1 MREFTSLDEAKRW
14 AVYRGC
20 ARSVKV
26 AVRGKVYRI
35 EVNEPFDDLRRQI
48 LRQEELGRIWRALG
62 VLVVIAW
69 ALAILWIIGL

>member
-1 MREFTSLDEAKRW
+1 MREFASLEEAKRW
-14 AVYRGC
+14 AVGHAC

-26 AVRGKVYRI
+26 AVRGKIYRI
-35 EVNEPFDDLRRQI
+35 EVNEPLDDLRRQV

-69 ALAILWIIGL
+69 ALAILRIIGL

>member
-14 AVYRGC
+14 AVCRGC
-20 ARSVKV
+20 ARGVKV

-35 EVNEPFDDLRRQI
+35 EVSEPFDDLRRQI
-48 LRQEELGRIWRALG
+48 RRQEELGRIWRGLG